1 MLFILLGPQIWAIVS
16 DNLSVDHFRPVV
28 KGILNI
34 FFGYLKNFLEPQ
46 SQPPPCLPAK
56 GFPAKIRLLS
66 PEGKAA
72 GGAAAAYWYRGYRS
86 VMAATALPTSATAAS
101 PSRIIR
107 AMQPASS

>member
-34 FFGYLKNFLEPQ
+34 FFGSLKNFWIPRP
-46 SQPPPCLPAK
+46 SRPPK
-56 GFPAKIRLLS
+56 GFPGET
-66 PEGKAA
+66 PPFVPVETAA
-72 GGAAAAYWYRGYRS
+72 GGAAPAYWYRGYRF

-101 PSRIIR
+101 PSRMIR